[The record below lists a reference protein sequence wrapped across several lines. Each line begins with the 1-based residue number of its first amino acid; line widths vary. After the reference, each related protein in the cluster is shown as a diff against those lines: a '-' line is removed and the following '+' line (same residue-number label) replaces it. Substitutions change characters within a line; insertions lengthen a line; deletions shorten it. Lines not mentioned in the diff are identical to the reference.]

1 VDSATGMGES
11 SSVEDSPPAL
21 AAPEIRNYGS
31 LLTHGAHGPRS
42 LALRLARTGL
52 GACDPAGVVAE
63 QVSLN
68 GTGFHVAGEHYKLHP
83 EGRVVLL
90 GSGKATLTIAAA
102 LERALGER
110 LSGGVVVVRHAAGPV
125 LRKVQVVEASHPI
138 PDSRSHAAAR
148 VLLLTASEL
157 TDRDVLLAC
166 FTGGSSA
173 LASLPPE
180 GVSHAEKAE
189 LHRQLLSVGMPITEV
204 NTVRKQVSA
213 IKGGRLAHAA
223 RRARIIN
230 LTVSDVAGDLLDAIT
245 DPTVPNRS
253 SARDAIEVLR
263 AYGLW
268 DSMPASIRDT
278 LTDPRRFEPDLSGVH
293 IQSELLVT
301 GEAACE
307 AMSAEAALGGAEPI
321 VLGTGLEADAV
332 ALGGMIGQI
341 AAESATL
348 GRPFPPP
355 AVLLGCGGE
364 STVRL
369 DDDVQF
375 GRGGPNREAAL
386 AAACRI
392 SGLEVAAVFL
402 DTDGGDG
409 GGDAAGAVVDGQTLA
424 RAAGAGVDVR
434 SALAEHT
441 SGEAFAG
448 LEDAVIT
455 GPTHTNVNDLF
466 AVAIGGRR
474 LV

>member
-1 VDSATGMGES
+1 MGES
-11 SSVEDSPPAL
+11 SGVGESPPAL
-21 AAPEIRNYGS
+21 AVPEIRNYGP
-31 LLTHGAHGPRS
+31 LLTHGAQGPRA

-52 GACDPAGVVAE
+52 AACDPAGVVAE
-63 QVSLN
+63 QVTLN
-68 GTGFHVAGEHYKLHP
+68 GAGFDVADQHYELHP

-102 LERALGER
+102 LERALGSK

-125 LRKVQVVEASHPI
+125 LRTVQVVEASHPI

-148 VLLLTASEL
+148 VLLATASEL
-157 TDRDVLLAC
+157 TARDILIAC

-173 LASLPPE
+173 LTSLPPE
-180 GVSHAEKAE
+180 GVMPEEKAE

-213 IKGGRLAHAA
+213 IKGGRLAKAA
-223 RRARIIN
+223 GQARIIN
-230 LTVSDVAGDLLDAIT
+230 LTVSDVAGDPLDAIT

-268 DSMPASIRDT
+268 DSLPESIRRT
-278 LTDPRRFEPDLSGVH
+278 LTDPRRRQPDLSASRIH
-293 IQSELLVT
+293 SELLVT

-307 AMSAEAALGGAEPI
+307 AMSAEASLAGAQPA

-332 ALGGMIGQI
+332 ALGSMVGQI

-355 AVLLGCGGE
+355 TALLGCGGE

-369 DDDVQF
+369 EDGVQF

-386 AAACRI
+386 AAARRI
-392 SGLEVAAVFL
+392 SGLDVAAVFL
-402 DTDGGDG
+402 DTDGADG
-409 GGDAAGAVVDGQTLA
+409 GGEAAGAVVDGQTMA
-424 RAAGAGVDVR
+424 RAARAGVDVR
-434 SALAEHT
+434 DALASHT
-441 SGEAFAG
+441 SGDALEALDDG
-448 LEDAVIT
+448 IET

-466 AVAIGGRR
+466 AIAIGGGCCCR
-474 LV
+474 